1 MAITAYAGFTASPS
15 NSANRN
21 KTEALANLPLSGVQI
36 FGEAVDSND
45 VNATFTWSWSVLQN
59 RTGQTAT
66 IGNATSQNTTLDNI
80 SSTWGNVRVF
90 LIATNATTGETSES
104 NPLLAPD
111 SSQAFYQITS
121 TNKTL
126 TLPALGARNWYVSI
140 DHALQALENLAQP
153 SGGIQSATVNN
164 AGDLIITLED
174 NTTINAGT
182 VQGSNGSNG
191 VSVAS
196 ASINAQDQLILTM
209 SDSST
214 INAGAL
220 PSKQKH
226 TFTGTVHSLNAN
238 AGSTALSFNPV
249 KEEIIWGGFH
259 ATQNYDCVTISI
271 TVKDAGSPTNTA
283 NFYLFAMSEADWI
296 NGSSA
301 GSHHVGS
308 AISITQG
315 SIANLPK
322 FNTVNLSS
330 QSISSGQVFGVSM
343 GTTSNSAMHHVNISL
358 ILEDQ

>member
-45 VNATFTWSWSVLQN
+45 ANATFTWSWSVLQN

-90 LIATNATTGETSES
+90 LIATNASTGETSES

-140 DHALQALENLAQP
+140 DHALQALENLTQP

-164 AGDLIITLED
+164 AGALIITLED
-174 NTTINAGT
+174 NTTINAGA
-182 VQGSNGSNG
+182 VQGSSGSSGSNG
-191 VSVAS
+191 VSVTS
-196 ASINAQDQLILTM
+196 ATINNQNELVLTM

-220 PSKQKH
+220 QQKETH
-226 TFTGTVHSLNAN
+226 IFTGTVHALSDNN
-238 AGSTALSFNPV
+238 GGTALGFNPV
-249 KEEIIWGGFH
+249 KQEVIWGGFV
-259 ATQNYDCVTISI
+259 ATQNYDCKTLGI
-271 TVKDAGSPTNTA
+271 TVKDAGVSTNTA
-283 NFYLFAMSEADWI
+283 DFFLFQMTTAQWI
-296 NGSSA
+296 NGS
-301 GSHHVGS
+301 
-308 AISITQG
+308 
-315 SIANLPK
+315 N
-322 FNTVNLSS
+322 
-330 QSISSGQVFGVSM
+330 
-343 GTTSNSAMHHVNISL
+343 
-358 ILEDQ
+358 